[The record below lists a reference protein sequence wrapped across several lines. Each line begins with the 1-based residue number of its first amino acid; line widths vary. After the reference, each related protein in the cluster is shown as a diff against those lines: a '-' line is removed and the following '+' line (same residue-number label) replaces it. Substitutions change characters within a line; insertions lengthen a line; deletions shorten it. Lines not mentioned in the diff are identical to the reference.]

1 MSDFSQIPVQEFL
14 DKVKARGVRL
24 RVNDGRIRIGWPEKN
39 PDQEIRQ
46 AIIDR
51 KPEILETLRNDFVG
65 LTFLDHLTEMEREYY
80 FNLLEIMQSPKFGMD
95 REAAERE
102 AEVIVAEYRLR
113 KKQRVCKAG

>member
-1 MSDFSQIPVQEFL
+1 MSALSEIPVREFL
-14 DKVKARGVRL
+14 EKVEARGVRL
-24 RVNDGRIRIGWPEKN
+24 RVNGDHIHIGWPEKT
-39 PDQEIRQ
+39 PDPEIRQ

-51 KPEILETLRNDFVG
+51 KPEILETLRDDFVG